1 MENILRKRREKLWF
15 REQNPAELGKWIREH
30 RKEQGLRLEDLAG
43 VGLSIATISNIE
55 RGIPRVRP
63 EKFALLLEKL
73 NLGEK
78 DWQKRLSSSE
88 REWEETLFTAEI
100 FLRAGNPMEALRELE
115 RTGEKRGMKNSNYH
129 LLKGEC
135 FFRMGNLIRAE
146 RCFLLAIRLSQREL
160 LESEGNIE
168 AAAYCGLGE
177 IRGKEGEWK
186 RALLLTETGLK
197 KYDFRNGESYL
208 LFNLWRNRA
217 GCLLKL
223 GRKWE
228 ALSTL
233 KMVWKS
239 VNRSPFSDG
248 VLSLYILRA
257 RTHLGLN
264 QYAEALQ
271 FAREG
276 LNRAAAEGR
285 VGKMYELAGVL
296 AEATLMKGDRA
307 GAQRYLRFLARM
319 GDSVPAA
326 ERTQGWT
333 LLGKYHTQCRKWREA
348 SNSFERARCFGN
360 EAKRPDLL
368 ARVYLEW
375 GDSEQARKN
384 FTGAIIR
391 YEEGLRV
398 LADLGDPGLERV
410 FRLQLARSWEGRD
423 EKEFLRCLR
432 KIYEFECGRG
442 SEMKSDSF
450 GDVPLPEE
458 NLLAR

>member
-1 MENILRKRREKLWF
+1 MENILRKRREKLSF

-30 RKEQGLRLEDLAG
+30 RKEQGLRLEDLAR

-115 RTGEKRGMKNSNYH
+115 STGEKRGMKNSNYH

-271 FAREG
+271 FASEG

-307 GAQRYLRFLARM
+307 EPKGTFVFWHGWGIRFPQRNGPKDGLFS
-319 GDSVPAA
+319 GSTTPSVGSGGRPPILLK
-326 ERTQGWT
+326 ER
-333 LLGKYHTQCRKWREA
+333 
-348 SNSFERARCFGN
+348 
-360 EAKRPDLL
+360 D
-368 ARVYLEW
+368 V
-375 GDSEQARKN
+375 
-384 FTGAIIR
+384 
-391 YEEGLRV
+391 
-398 LADLGDPGLERV
+398 
-410 FRLQLARSWEGRD
+410 
-423 EKEFLRCLR
+423 
-432 KIYEFECGRG
+432 
-442 SEMKSDSF
+442 SEMKRNGRICWPGCIWNGGIANRPERTLPGQSSVMRRDCESLRISAIQVWSGCF
-450 GDVPLPEE
+450 GFNWRGPGKAGMRRNFCAVCERYT
-458 NLLAR
+458 NLNVDEGAR